1 MLLAHAL
8 PTHSHTYQVD
18 VGVVELKEQARKLK
32 QDLEDSQ
39 EENRS
44 VWSSRGHPACN
55 LCSNLCI
62 LILVCTR
69 CGEFVD

>member
-8 PTHSHTYQVD
+8 ATHSNTYQVD
-18 VGVVELKEQARKLK
+18 VGLVELKEQARKLK

-44 VWSSRGHPACN
+44 V
-55 LCSNLCI
+55 
-62 LILVCTR
+62 
-69 CGEFVD
+69 